1 MSVFLYAM
9 FILVLYI
16 NKNINH
22 RVRLSQPVGVLTC
35 ALIDALYVIETEYD
49 KWNLFD
55 FKHRVMRHIEIS
67 AQCCD
72 TYFVRR
78 FVSEDPV
85 TNAWLKM
92 QMDRAAAGIRAK
104 KRFLLMP
111 ESEGRHRL
119 VNGLHQTLVA
129 CALGKWN
136 SLEQQGAEASVT
148 PVNLPWYHG
157 MGTIA
162 RGLIIGLLPAA
173 GLAAWQ
179 LPALQLPEIPASAA
193 AFLTNTVVVWA
204 VVSFLGLL
212 DPQSLEKAKAVTE
225 ITKKIP

>member
-1 MSVFLYAM
+1 
-9 FILVLYI
+9 
-16 NKNINH
+16 
-22 RVRLSQPVGVLTC
+22 
-35 ALIDALYVIETEYD
+35 
-49 KWNLFD
+49 
-55 FKHRVMRHIEIS
+55 
-67 AQCCD
+67 
-72 TYFVRR
+72 
-78 FVSEDPV
+78 
-85 TNAWLKM
+85 M